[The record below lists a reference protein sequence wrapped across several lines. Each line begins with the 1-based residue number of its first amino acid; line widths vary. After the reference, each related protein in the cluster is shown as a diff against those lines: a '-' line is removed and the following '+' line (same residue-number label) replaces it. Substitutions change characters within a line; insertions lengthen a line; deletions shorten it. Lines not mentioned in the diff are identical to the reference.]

1 MIQFSKETNFVAC
14 AIYYNNLPKSGQ
26 VTQTIKSHPKH
37 QKSPKTTNSAKTTKN
52 VVEMQAISTQ
62 N

>member
-26 VTQTIKSHPKH
+26 VTQNNKKSPKASKSHPKPQIQ
-37 QKSPKTTNSAKTTKN
+37 QKQQKN
-52 VVEMQAISTQ
+52 
-62 N
+62 